1 MKDKFINSFNNII
14 VVNIKSKNIERVLN
28 YIYKNKIEL
37 FNLKK
42 VNYKEIN
49 IEIYEKDLNKIKKIS
64 ILNKVKVIDYKG
76 KLKIKKIISYN
87 KILLLSLFIGFI
99 FLIFLSNIIFKI
111 EVVHTSSKLKELI
124 FNELEK
130 NGIRK
135 YQFKKDFDE
144 LEKIKN
150 NILNNNK
157 KSIEWLEIERV
168 GTKYIIRVEDRKINE
183 YSNDFTYQD
192 IIATKD
198 GVIKKIIANNGVKV
212 KKVNDYVK
220 KGDILISGSIYLN
233 DSLKGMVKATG
244 TVYAEVW
251 YKTSIEYQILEEI
264 KEETGN
270 NITTYSINFLNK
282 SINLKR
288 NKYLISNK
296 VSSKLLSNNI
306 LPISISIDKIY
317 EEKVI
322 NGIYIEGE
330 ALLNAKRYSKEKVIE
345 MLKSDEYIIS
355 DKVLNYRVDSNI
367 IYLDM
372 FYKVYS
378 NITGTKRL
386 FES

>member
-345 MLKSDEYIIS
+345 MLKNDEYIIS

>member
-251 YKTSIEYQILEEI
+251 YKTSIEYPILEEI